1 MEDWDRIV
9 GESVRR
15 LRLERGLTQEAL
27 AHEVGISTRYVG
39 MLERAEKSATVRV
52 LGRVASALGVTPS
65 FLMERADSERS

>member
-9 GESVRR
+9 GGNVRR

-52 LGRVASALGVTPS
+52 LGKAAAALGVEPDILLSRHWTTKS
-65 FLMERADSERS
+65 